1 MVTREV
7 NRIRKNNDN
16 HRNSDWDIG
25 LSEMLRSV
33 VLPSH
38 TSEENELISMV
49 LNDIDAGINGDRNK
63 SLEMI
68 INEGI
73 EPCHF
78 LDIRNRRIWQIC
90 LELNEA
96 DAGMVTTEN
105 VIKSLSEEE
114 RNLGYVGYIIQD
126 LVPASPINFRLKTS
140 CKKVIDYKRLMDT
153 IVDFRELMTEV
164 SDNPRT
170 DVGAHLD
177 YFVGRA
183 SDSGMRAM
191 SQECYTP
198 AQVFDFVERDFED
211 RMAGRFPQSHKFGIE
226 ELDQFFPHGVREG
239 TIITIGAA
247 PGVGK
252 TGVLMDLMRR
262 QCIGRVQEGKDPE
275 YGIFFTTEM
284 SPEQYA
290 ERIWMPQ
297 INSFEKNYPELN
309 SQLLGQKKQAFS
321 EAMRRDE
328 MRIIF
333 VNAIDMTMDQ
343 IVNRVRSLSREYNV
357 RWVALDYIQNVRVGI
372 SNANTNRTE
381 LMTELMR
388 RFRALAVETKAVFLL
403 AAQLNKVYRQGK
415 TYPDASAFKDSSKI
429 EEDSSVI
436 IMMDHLRDKDGKPFD
451 TSVLRKERKSIPIW
465 CKVCKNRLYG
475 LVGEAHLGIRCGSV
489 ITEISAKRYQRII
502 DENDIYA
509 GDVNER

>member
-1 MVTREV
+1 MVTRET
-7 NRIRKNNDN
+7 NRIRKSTDN
-16 HRNSDWDIG
+16 HRDADNDIG
-25 LSEMLRSV
+25 LSDMLKHV

-38 TSEENELISMV
+38 TNEENELISMV
-49 LNDIDAGINGDRNK
+49 LNDIEAHESGKHNK

-78 LDIRNRRIWQIC
+78 LDVRNRRIWQIC

-114 RNLGYVGYIIQD
+114 RNLGYEGYIIGD
-126 LVPASPINFRLKTS
+126 LVTASPINFRLKTS
-140 CKKVIDYKRLMDT
+140 CKKVMDYKRMMDT
-153 IVDFRELMTEV
+153 VRDFRELATEI
-164 SDNPRT
+164 SENPRT
-170 DVGAHLD
+170 DIGLQLD
-177 YFVGRA
+177 AFIGRA
-183 SDSGMRAM
+183 ADAGMRALA
-191 SQECYTP
+191 QECYSP
-198 AQVFDFVERDFED
+198 SQVFDFVERDFED
-211 RMAGRFPQSHKFGIE
+211 RMAGRFPQNHKFGIE
-226 ELDQFFPHGVREG
+226 ELDQFFPNGVREG

-262 QCIGRVQEGKDPE
+262 QCVGKVPEGQEPE

-297 INSFEKNYPELN
+297 INAFNKIYPEPN
-309 SQLLGQKKQAFS
+309 GKLLEQKRQAFS
-321 EAMRRDE
+321 EAMKRDE

-343 IVNRVRSLSREYNV
+343 IVNRVRSLCREYNV
-357 RWVALDYIQNVRVGI
+357 RWVALDYIQNVRVGL
-372 SNANTNRTE
+372 SSTNSNRTE
-381 LMTELMR
+381 LLTEMMR
-388 RFRALAVETKAVFLL
+388 RFRGLAVETKAVFLL
-403 AAQLNKVYRQGK
+403 AAQLNKSYRQGGA
-415 TYPDASAFKDSSKI
+415 YPDASAFKDSSKI

-436 IMMDHLRDKDGKPFD
+436 IMMDHLRDKEGKPFD
-451 TSVLRKERKSIPIW
+451 ASTLRKERKAIPIW
-465 CKVCKNRLYG
+465 CKICKNRLYG
-475 LVGEAHLGIRCGSV
+475 LVGEAHLSIRCGSLIEEV
-489 ITEISAKRYQRII
+489 SADRYNRII
-502 DENDIYA
+502 NENDIYA
-509 GDVNER
+509 V